1 MTLRGVFLD
10 VRPFLSR
17 LIIGMIT
24 VLRWS
29 GKKLS
34 LSDQYFAVDSK
45 IAYTYGFYE
54 LSGLEDELKGL
65 NEKLEL
71 MLKRLDYLEALMTQ
85 NQEYPELS
93 HVMSS
98 LRVGTS
104 LYSEPLKLIQRLV
117 SVQRRLKRSEEPRD
131 EISRI
136 ILNVLAIKGPQ
147 NVSSLTREVQLER
160 GTGSRVTVRKK
171 LLELIDEGLIE
182 KGEGPDYNLVE

>member
-1 MTLRGVFLD
+1 M
-10 VRPFLSR
+10 
-17 LIIGMIT
+17 
-24 VLRWS
+24 
-29 GKKLS
+29 
-34 LSDQYFAVDSK
+34 
-45 IAYTYGFYE
+45 
-54 LSGLEDELKGL
+54 L
-65 NEKLEL
+65 N
-71 MLKRLDYLEALMTQ
+71 RLDYLEAVMTQ

-117 SVQRRLKRSEEPRD
+117 SVQRRLKRSQEPRD

-147 NVSSLTREVQLER
+147 NVSGLTREVQLER

-171 LLELIDEGLIE
+171 LLELIDEGLVQ
-182 KGEGPDYNLVE
+182 KGEGLDYELLE

>member
-1 MTLRGVFLD
+1 M
-10 VRPFLSR
+10 
-17 LIIGMIT
+17 
-24 VLRWS
+24 
-29 GKKLS
+29 
-34 LSDQYFAVDSK
+34 
-45 IAYTYGFYE
+45 
-54 LSGLEDELKGL
+54 SGLEDELKGL

-160 GTGSRVTVRKK
+160 GTGSRVTIRKK
-171 LLELIDEGLIE
+171 LLELIDAGIVH
-182 KGEGPDYNLVE
+182 KGEGLDYTLVE

>member
-1 MTLRGVFLD
+1 M
-10 VRPFLSR
+10 
-17 LIIGMIT
+17 
-24 VLRWS
+24 
-29 GKKLS
+29 
-34 LSDQYFAVDSK
+34 
-45 IAYTYGFYE
+45 
-54 LSGLEDELKGL
+54 SGLEDELKGL
-65 NEKLEL
+65 NEKLKL
-71 MLKRLDYLEALMTQ
+71 MLKRLDYLEAVMTQ

-147 NVSSLTREVQLER
+147 NVSGLTREVQLDR
-160 GTGSRVTVRKK
+160 GTGSRVTIRKK
-171 LLELIDEGLIE
+171 LLELIDEGLVQ
-182 KGEGPDYNLVE
+182 KGEGLDYKLVE

>member
-1 MTLRGVFLD
+1 
-10 VRPFLSR
+10 
-17 LIIGMIT
+17 
-24 VLRWS
+24 
-29 GKKLS
+29 
-34 LSDQYFAVDSK
+34 
-45 IAYTYGFYE
+45 

-71 MLKRLDYLEALMTQ
+71 MLNRLDYLEAVMTQ
-85 NQEYPELS
+85 NQEYSELS

-117 SVQRRLKRSEEPRD
+117 SVQRRLRRSQEPRN

-147 NVSSLTREVQLER
+147 NVSGLAREVQLER

-171 LLELIDEGLIE
+171 LLELIDEGLVE
-182 KGEGPDYNLVE
+182 KGEGPDYKLVE

>member
-1 MTLRGVFLD
+1 M
-10 VRPFLSR
+10 
-17 LIIGMIT
+17 
-24 VLRWS
+24 
-29 GKKLS
+29 
-34 LSDQYFAVDSK
+34 
-45 IAYTYGFYE
+45 
-54 LSGLEDELKGL
+54 SGLEDELKGL

-160 GTGSRVTVRKK
+160 GTGSRVTIRKK
-171 LLELIDEGLIE
+171 LLELIDAGIVH
-182 KGEGPDYNLVE
+182 KGEGPDYTLVE

>member
-1 MTLRGVFLD
+1 M
-10 VRPFLSR
+10 
-17 LIIGMIT
+17 
-24 VLRWS
+24 
-29 GKKLS
+29 
-34 LSDQYFAVDSK
+34 
-45 IAYTYGFYE
+45 
-54 LSGLEDELKGL
+54 SGLEDELKGL

-71 MLKRLDYLEALMTQ
+71 MLNRLDYLEAVMTQ

-117 SVQRRLKRSEEPRD
+117 SVQRRLKRSQEPRD

-147 NVSSLTREVQLER
+147 NVSGLTREVQLER

-171 LLELIDEGLIE
+171 LLELIDEGLVQ
-182 KGEGPDYNLVE
+182 KGEGPDYELVE

>member
-1 MTLRGVFLD
+1 
-10 VRPFLSR
+10 
-17 LIIGMIT
+17 
-24 VLRWS
+24 
-29 GKKLS
+29 
-34 LSDQYFAVDSK
+34 
-45 IAYTYGFYE
+45 

-71 MLKRLDYLEALMTQ
+71 MLKRLDYLEAVMTQ

-93 HVMSS
+93 HVMNS

-171 LLELIDEGLIE
+171 LLELIEEGLIE
-182 KGEGPDYNLVE
+182 KGEGLGYELVE

>member
-1 MTLRGVFLD
+1 M
-10 VRPFLSR
+10 
-17 LIIGMIT
+17 
-24 VLRWS
+24 
-29 GKKLS
+29 
-34 LSDQYFAVDSK
+34 
-45 IAYTYGFYE
+45 
-54 LSGLEDELKGL
+54 SGLEDELKGL

-71 MLKRLDYLEALMTQ
+71 MLNRLDYLEAVMTQ

-147 NVSSLTREVQLER
+147 NVSSLTREVQSDR

-171 LLELIDEGLIE
+171 LLELIDEGLVE
-182 KGEGPDYNLVE
+182 KEEGLDYKLVE

>member
-1 MTLRGVFLD
+1 
-10 VRPFLSR
+10 
-17 LIIGMIT
+17 
-24 VLRWS
+24 
-29 GKKLS
+29 
-34 LSDQYFAVDSK
+34 
-45 IAYTYGFYE
+45 
-54 LSGLEDELKGL
+54 
-65 NEKLEL
+65 
-71 MLKRLDYLEALMTQ
+71 MLKRLDYLEAVMTQ

-171 LLELIDEGLIE
+171 LLELIEEGLIE
-182 KGEGPDYNLVE
+182 KGEGLDYELVE

>member
-1 MTLRGVFLD
+1 
-10 VRPFLSR
+10 
-17 LIIGMIT
+17 
-24 VLRWS
+24 
-29 GKKLS
+29 
-34 LSDQYFAVDSK
+34 
-45 IAYTYGFYE
+45 

-71 MLKRLDYLEALMTQ
+71 MLNRLDYLEAVMTQ

-117 SVQRRLKRSEEPRD
+117 SMQRRLKRSQEPRD

-147 NVSSLTREVQLER
+147 NVSGLTREVQLER

-171 LLELIDEGLIE
+171 LLELIDEGLVQ
-182 KGEGPDYNLVE
+182 KGEGLNYELLE

>member
-1 MTLRGVFLD
+1 
-10 VRPFLSR
+10 
-17 LIIGMIT
+17 
-24 VLRWS
+24 
-29 GKKLS
+29 
-34 LSDQYFAVDSK
+34 
-45 IAYTYGFYE
+45 

-71 MLKRLDYLEALMTQ
+71 MLNRLDYLEAVMTQ

-147 NVSSLTREVQLER
+147 NVSGLTREVQIER

-171 LLELIDEGLIE
+171 LLELIDEGLVQ
-182 KGEGPDYNLVE
+182 KGEGLDYELLE